1 MEKRTR
7 LHEDVR
13 IVSPSAALPEAGEM
27 LDDELDAVIGGLE
40 DACGSPASRR
50 PRPRSPADTE
60 SGSYVSGSR
69 MGHTEARRHGET
81 ARILLCLCASVLHPS
96 RA

>member
-40 DACGSPASRR
+40 RVWLPGLAS
-50 PRPRSPADTE
+50 AAAA
-60 SGSYVSGSR
+60 V
-69 MGHTEARRHGET
+69 AR
-81 ARILLCLCASVLHPS
+81 
-96 RA
+96 